1 MISSFRRDYDFRA
14 GEITMLYE
22 FSDTLGQIGLE
33 QLNDNRLTTGVVK
46 LDELTE
52 SFRARIGFGQGL
64 MEECERTEG
73 RFRSAVDM
81 ADDYL
86 FAVVSVREITD
97 DSDARDRIGLI
108 VKKNLMLIVS
118 LQDDDGSIPV
128 SLDETVRRLNLKTVS
143 LERLICAFFERL
155 LSRDGSD
162 LERFD
167 HRVAEMEDQIEDNT
181 TGKTFNSDVLSLRR
195 ELLMIRNY
203 YEQLLDLFDAM
214 LENEADLFAA
224 KQLYHFRTARDK
236 IARLS
241 TNAQLLR
248 ESLVQVRE
256 AYMAAL
262 DYSANRIMKVF
273 TVVTT
278 IFLPLTLIVGW
289 YGMNFEY
296 MPELSSRFGYPAVII
311 LSVLVIVLGLLFF
324 KKRRLL

>member
-1 MISSFRRDYDFRA
+1 
-14 GEITMLYE
+14 MLYE
-22 FSDTLGQIGLE
+22 FSDTLGQIDLE
-33 QLNDNRLTTGVVK
+33 QLNDNRLTTGVVN

-52 SFRARIGFGQGL
+52 AFRAHIGFGQGL
-64 MEECERTEG
+64 MEECEKTEG

-81 ADDYL
+81 ADEYL

-97 DSDARDRIGLI
+97 DSDARDRIGLF

-118 LQDDDGSIPV
+118 LRDDDGSIPV

-167 HRVAEMEDQIEDNT
+167 HRVAEMEDQIEDNS
-181 TGKTFNSDVLSLRR
+181 TGKTFNSEVLSLRR

-241 TNAQLLR
+241 ANAQLLR
-248 ESLVQVRE
+248 DSLVQVRE

-289 YGMNFEY
+289 YGMNFKY
-296 MPELSSRFGYPAVII
+296 MPELSSRFGYPAVIL
-311 LSVLVIVLGLLFF
+311 LSVLVIVLSLLFF

>member
-1 MISSFRRDYDFRA
+1 
-14 GEITMLYE
+14 MLYE
-22 FSDTLGQIGLE
+22 FSDTLKQIKPKELDE
-33 QLNDNRLTTGVVK
+33 TRLTAGVVT
-46 LDELTE
+46 LDVLLDGLA
-52 SFRARIGFGQGL
+52 ARVGFGAGL
-64 MEECERTEG
+64 IEECERTEG

-81 ADDYL
+81 ADGHL
-86 FAVVSVREITD
+86 FAIVSVREISGD
-97 DSDARDRIGLI
+97 QDARDRVGLF

-118 LQDDDGSIPV
+118 LRDDDESIPAA
-128 SLDETVRRLNLKTVS
+128 LEETLKRMNSKTVS

-167 HRVAEMEDQIEDNT
+167 HRVAEMEEQIEDNT
-181 TGKTFNSDVLSLRR
+181 TGKHFNSEVLTLRR
-195 ELLMIRNY
+195 QLLVIRNY
-203 YEQLLDLFDAM
+203 YEQLLDLFDSM

-241 TNAQLLR
+241 ANAQLLR
-248 ESLVQVRE
+248 DSLVQVRE

-278 IFLPLTLIVGW
+278 VFLPLTLIVGW
-289 YGMNFEY
+289 YGMNFQH
-296 MPELSSRFGYPAVII
+296 MPELSSRYGYPAVIVLSI
-311 LSVLVIVLGLLFF
+311 LVVVLSLLFF

>member
-1 MISSFRRDYDFRA
+1 
-14 GEITMLYE
+14 MLYE
-22 FSDTLGQIGLE
+22 FSDTLGQIDLE
-33 QLNDNRLTTGVVK
+33 QLNDNRLTTGVVN

-52 SFRARIGFGQGL
+52 AFRAHIGFGQGL
-64 MEECERTEG
+64 MEECEKTEG

-81 ADDYL
+81 ADEYL

-97 DSDARDRIGLI
+97 DSDARDRIGLF

-118 LQDDDGSIPV
+118 LRDDDGSIPV

-167 HRVAEMEDQIEDNT
+167 HRVAEMEDQIEDNS
-181 TGKTFNSDVLSLRR
+181 TGKTFNSEVLSLRR

-241 TNAQLLR
+241 ANAQLLR
-248 ESLVQVRE
+248 DSLVQVRE

-289 YGMNFEY
+289 YGMNFKY
-296 MPELSSRFGYPAVII
+296 MPELSSRFGYPAVIL
-311 LSVLVIVLGLLFF
+311 LSVLGIVLSLLFF